1 MYKVI
6 SPFRQLRKLPP
17 MINNK
22 ERLYW
27 GLQVGGWS
35 FYAIV
40 QGVASILASGTGSI
54 SASRVVFFF
63 YEALLCLI
71 VTHYYRYFINR
82 WRWFSLGMSR
92 IIPRII
98 LSVFVMGIIMYFL
111 RIPVSIP
118 LGINATLAFDALH
131 ILRGSV
137 FYAFLSFL
145 WSVLYFIYNYFER
158 YNKSLKLE
166 ATVKEIELNN
176 LKAQL
181 NPHFIFNAMNSIR
194 ALVDE
199 NPLKS
204 KQAITQ
210 LSNILRNS
218 LATDKK
224 GLTKFE
230 DELKIVKDYLSLES
244 IRFEER
250 LKTEY
255 DIASG
260 SSDFWVPPFMIQTL
274 VENGIKHGISHLTEG
289 GKITVKTTIIDDELK
304 IQISNSGQYVNGHKG
319 GLGLSNTSQRLKLLY
334 GDAAYLKITN
344 EKNNFVLTEIKIP
357 HLYNL

>member
-1 MYKVI
+1 M
-6 SPFRQLRKLPP
+6 
-17 MINNK
+17 
-22 ERLYW
+22 RLYW
-27 GLQVGGWS
+27 TLQIGGWAL
-35 FYAIV
+35 YAGI
-40 QGVASILASGTGSI
+40 QSVARLLATESTTSNTNHMILY
-54 SASRVVFFF
+54 F
-63 YEALLCLI
+63 YEALLCLL
-71 VTHYYRYFINR
+71 VTHGYRYFITR
-82 WRWFSLGMSR
+82 WRWLSDGMMKLFVRVVSTVLVLGF
-92 IIPRII
+92 IT
-98 LSVFVMGIIMYFL
+98 YFL

-118 LGINATLAFDALH
+118 LGVNVTLPVDGMR
-131 ILRGSV
+131 ILAGS
-137 FYAFLSFL
+137 FYYAILYFL

-199 NPLKS
+199 NPEKS

-218 LATDKK
+218 LISEKK

-250 LKTEY
+250 LKTVY
-255 DIASG
+255 QIAPG
-260 SSDFWVPPFMIQTL
+260 SADFWVPPFMIQTL

-289 GKITVKTTIIDDELK
+289 GTITLRTVIIDDELK
-304 IQISNSGQYVNGHKG
+304 IQISNSGHYVNGHKT
-319 GLGLSNTSQRLKLLY
+319 GLGLTNTVQRLKLLY
-334 GDAAYLKITN
+334 GDAAYLRIGN
-344 EKNNFVLTEIKIP
+344 EKNNLVLTEVKIP

>member
-1 MYKVI
+1 MI
-6 SPFRQLRKLPP
+6 DNKL
-17 MINNK
+17 
-22 ERLYW
+22 RLYW
-27 GLQVGGWS
+27 SLQIGGWAL
-35 FYAIV
+35 YAVIQSVAVLISGSGSSTNRIV
-40 QGVASILASGTGSI
+40 FV
-54 SASRVVFFF
+54 F
-63 YEALLCLI
+63 YEAFLCLL
-71 VTHYYRYFINR
+71 VTHAYRYLINR
-82 WRWFSLGMSR
+82 WRWLNFGMVIVILRIVPSVLLLGT
-92 IIPRII
+92 
-98 LSVFVMGIIMYFL
+98 IMYFL
-111 RIPVSIP
+111 RIPVSILLDLFNP
-118 LGINATLAFDALH
+118 LQAFNFLH
-131 ILRGSV
+131 ILGQSV
-137 FYAFLSFL
+137 YYAFIFFL
-145 WSVLYFIYNYFER
+145 WSVFYFTYNYLER

-199 NPLKS
+199 NPIKS

-255 DIASG
+255 EIATG

-274 VENGIKHGISHLTEG
+274 VENGIKHGISQLTEG
-289 GKITVKTTIIDDELK
+289 GIITVKTIIIDDELK
-304 IQISNSGQYVNGHKG
+304 IQISNSGRYVNGTKR
-319 GLGLSNTSQRLKLLY
+319 GLGLTNTVHRLKLLY
-334 GDAAYLKITN
+334 GDAAYLRISN
-344 EKNNFVLTEIKIP
+344 EKNNFVLTEVKIP

>member
-1 MYKVI
+1 M
-6 SPFRQLRKLPP
+6 
-17 MINNK
+17 
-22 ERLYW
+22 
-27 GLQVGGWS
+27 LQVVGWS
-35 FYAIV
+35 FYASFQI
-40 QGVASILASGTGSI
+40 VASVLASGSGSI
-54 SASRVVFFF
+54 TTQRTIFLV
-63 YEALLCLI
+63 YEALLCFI
-71 VTHYYRYFINR
+71 VTHIYRLLINR
-82 WRWFSLGMSR
+82 WRWFGLGMSR
-92 IIPRII
+92 LIFRVI
-98 LSVFVMGIIMYFL
+98 LTVSVLGLIMYFL

-118 LGINATLAFDALH
+118 LGMFNSN
-131 ILRGSV
+131 SV
-137 FYAFLSFL
+137 FDYMRIIVGAAYYAFIFFL
-145 WSVLYFIYNYFER
+145 WSTIYFIYNYFER

-166 ATVKEIELNN
+166 ATVKEIELIN

-194 ALVDE
+194 ALIDE
-199 NPLKS
+199 NPSKS

-218 LATDKK
+218 LGTEKK

-250 LKTEY
+250 LRTVY
-255 DIASG
+255 DIAPG

-289 GKITVKTTIIDDELK
+289 GTIVLKTTIIDDELK
-304 IQISNSGQYVNGHKG
+304 IQISNSGKYLNGRKG
-319 GLGLSNTSQRLKLLY
+319 GLGLANTIQRLKLLY

-344 EKNNFVLTEIKIP
+344 EKNNFVLTEVKIP

>member
-1 MYKVI
+1 M
-6 SPFRQLRKLPP
+6 
-17 MINNK
+17 
-22 ERLYW
+22 RLYW
-27 GLQVGGWS
+27 SLQIGGWAL
-35 FYAIV
+35 YAIL
-40 QGVASILASGTGSI
+40 QSVAILASGSGSANTNRI
-54 SASRVVFFF
+54 IFVF
-63 YEALLCLI
+63 YEAFLCLL
-71 VTHYYRYFINR
+71 VTHGYRYFINR
-82 WRWFSLGMSR
+82 WRWLNLGMMMLIVR
-92 IIPRII
+92 LV
-98 LSVFVMGIIMYFL
+98 LSVFVMGIIIYFL
-111 RIPVSIP
+111 RIPISIP
-118 LGINATLAFDALH
+118 LGLFNPDLALDALH
-131 ILRGSV
+131 ILGQSL
-137 FYAFLSFL
+137 FYAIIFFL

-194 ALVDE
+194 ALIDE
-199 NPLKS
+199 NPGKS

-218 LATDKK
+218 LVSEKK

-230 DELKIVKDYLSLES
+230 DELRIVKDYLSLES

-255 DIASG
+255 EIATG

-274 VENGIKHGISHLTEG
+274 VENGIKHGISQLTEG
-289 GKITVKTTIIDDELK
+289 GTIIVKTVIIDDELK
-304 IQISNSGQYVNGHKG
+304 IQISNSGRYVNGRKK
-319 GLGLSNTSQRLKLLY
+319 GLGLTNTVQRLKLLY
-334 GDAAYLKITN
+334 GDAAYLKIFN
-344 EKNNFVLTEIKIP
+344 EKNNSVLTEVKIP

>member
-1 MYKVI
+1 
-6 SPFRQLRKLPP
+6 

-27 GLQVGGWS
+27 VLQIVGWS
-35 FYAIV
+35 FYASFQI
-40 QGVASILASGTGSI
+40 VASLLASGTGSI
-54 SASRVVFFF
+54 TTQRTVLFVS
-63 YEALLCLI
+63 EAFLCFI
-71 VTHYYRYFINR
+71 VSHGYRILINR
-82 WRWFSLGMSR
+82 WRWFGLGISR
-92 IIPRII
+92 IVPRMII
-98 LSVFVMGIIMYFL
+98 CVLVMGLILYFL
-111 RIPVSIP
+111 RIPLSIP
-118 LGINATLAFDALH
+118 LGMFNSTSVYAPMR
-131 ILRGSV
+131 ILVGSAY
-137 FYAFLSFL
+137 YAFIFFV
-145 WSVLYFIYNYFER
+145 WSIIYFIYNYFER

-166 ATVKEIELNN
+166 ATVKEIELSN

-194 ALVDE
+194 ALIDE
-199 NPLKS
+199 NPSKS

-218 LATDKK
+218 LGTEKK

-250 LKTEY
+250 LRTEY
-255 DIASG
+255 DIAPG

-274 VENGIKHGISHLTEG
+274 VENGVKHGISHLTEG
-289 GKITVKTTIIDDELK
+289 GMIRVRTIIIDDELK
-304 IQISNSGQYVNGHKG
+304 IQISNSGRYVNGRKG
-319 GLGLSNTSQRLKLLY
+319 GLGLSNTVQRLKLLY
-334 GDAAYLKITN
+334 GDAAYLKISN
-344 EKNNFVLTEIKIP
+344 EKNNFVLTEVKIP

>member
-1 MYKVI
+1 MVN
-6 SPFRQLRKLPP
+6 LALV
-17 MINNK
+17 INNK

-27 GLQVGGWS
+27 VLQIGGWS
-35 FYAIV
+35 FYAIF
-40 QGVASILASGTGSI
+40 QIVASVLASRSGSV
-54 SASRVVFFF
+54 SGSRLIFFF
-63 YEALLCLI
+63 YEALLCLLAS
-71 VTHYYRYFINR
+71 HLYRYYINR
-82 WRWFSLGMSR
+82 WRWFSLGMAR
-92 IIPRII
+92 LI
-98 LSVFVMGIIMYFL
+98 LRVIMTVCFMGLIMFFL

-118 LGINATLAFDALH
+118 LGLFNPRMALDPMG
-131 ILRGSV
+131 ILGQSV
-137 FYAFLSFL
+137 FYAILFFL
-145 WSVLYFIYNYFER
+145 WSALYFIYNYFER

-194 ALVDE
+194 GLIDE

-218 LATDKK
+218 LATEKK

-255 DIASG
+255 EIAPG

-274 VENGIKHGISHLTEG
+274 VENGIKHGISQLTEG
-289 GKITVKTTIIDDELK
+289 GTITLKTVIIDDELK
-304 IQISNSGQYVNGHKG
+304 IQICNSGRYVNGRKD
-319 GLGLSNTSQRLKLLY
+319 GLGLSNTVQRLKLLY
-334 GDAAYLKITN
+334 GDAAYLKISN

>member
-1 MYKVI
+1 MI
-6 SPFRQLRKLPP
+6 S
-17 MINNK
+17 NK

-27 GLQVGGWS
+27 VLQIVGWS
-35 FYAIV
+35 FIASFQII
-40 QGVASILASGTGSI
+40 ASIIASSSSTI
-54 SASRVVFFF
+54 STQRVVFFF
-63 YEALLCLI
+63 YEALLCLLASHI
-71 VTHYYRYFINR
+71 YRYFIIR
-82 WRWFSLGMSR
+82 WRWFTAGLAR
-92 IIPRII
+92 LVLRV
-98 LSVFVMGIIMYFL
+98 LLTVCAMGLLMYFL
-111 RIPVSIP
+111 RIPVSVP
-118 LGINATLAFDALH
+118 LGIFNAKMVLDP
-131 ILRGSV
+131 ILIAGQSLY
-137 FYAFLSFL
+137 YAILFFL
-145 WSVLYFIYNYFER
+145 WSALYFIYNYFER
-158 YNKSLKLE
+158 YNKTLKLE

-194 ALVDE
+194 ALIDE

-218 LATDKK
+218 LGTEKK

-255 DIASG
+255 DIAPG
-260 SSDFWVPPFMIQTL
+260 SNDFWVPPFMIQTL

-289 GKITVKTTIIDDELK
+289 GTISVKTVIIDDELK
-304 IQISNSGQYVNGHKG
+304 IQISNSGRYVNGRKG
-319 GLGLSNTSQRLKLLY
+319 GLGLSNTVQRLKLLY
-334 GDAAYLKITN
+334 GDAAYLKIIN
-344 EKNNFVLTEIKIP
+344 EKNNFVLTEVKIP

>member
-1 MYKVI
+1 MYW
-6 SPFRQLRKLPP
+6 S
-17 MINNK
+17 
-22 ERLYW
+22 
-27 GLQVGGWS
+27 LQIGGWAL
-35 FYAIV
+35 YAV
-40 QGVASILASGTGSI
+40 LQSVARILVSDSGSSTNRI
-54 SASRVVFFF
+54 VFFF
-63 YEALLCLI
+63 YEALLCLLI
-71 VTHYYRYFINR
+71 THSYRYFINR
-82 WRWFSLGMSR
+82 WRWLNFSMVMV
-92 IIPRII
+92 IPRIV
-98 LSVFVMGIIMYFL
+98 LSVFVLGIVMYFL

-118 LGINATLAFDALH
+118 LRLFNANLAFDPLH
-131 ILRGSV
+131 ILGQSF
-137 FYAFLSFL
+137 FYAILFFL
-145 WSVLYFIYNYFER
+145 WSVFYFIYNYFER

-199 NPLKS
+199 NPGKS
-204 KQAITQ
+204 KEAITQ

-218 LATDKK
+218 LASEKR

-255 DIASG
+255 SIAPG
-260 SSDFWVPPFMIQTL
+260 SNDFWVPPFMIQTL
-274 VENGIKHGISHLTEG
+274 VENGIKHGISQLTEG
-289 GKITVKTTIIDDELK
+289 GTIALKTVIIDDELK
-304 IQISNSGQYVNGHKG
+304 IQISNSGHYVNGKKS
-319 GLGLSNTSQRLKLLY
+319 GLGLTNTVQRLKLLY
-334 GDAAYLKITN
+334 GDAAYLRISN
-344 EKNNFVLTEIKIP
+344 EKNNFVFTEVKIP